1 MLFRSKVNVGLLV
14 RLEAKPGKESEVEK
28 FLQSGL
34 AVVQGE
40 PATITWYAMRLSAT
54 TFGIFDT
61 FPDNSGRD
69 AHLNG
74 QLAAA
79 LMAKAADLFSKPP
92 QIEKIDILSAKLP

>member
-1 MLFRSKVNVGLLV
+1 MSANKVTVGLLV
-14 RLEAKPGKESEVEK
+14 HLEAKPGKEAEVEQ
-28 FLQSGL
+28 FLKSGL

-40 PATITWYAMRLSAT
+40 PATITWYPIRISAT

-61 FPDNSGRD
+61 FPDNAGRD

-74 QLAAA
+74 KLAAA

-92 QIEKIDILSAKLP
+92 QIEKVEILSAKLP

>member
-1 MLFRSKVNVGLLV
+1 MSANKVNVGLLV
-14 RLEAKPGKESEVEK
+14 HLEAKPGKEAEVEQ
-28 FLQSGL
+28 FLKSGL

-40 PATITWYAMRLSAT
+40 PATITWYAIRISAT

-61 FPDNSGRD
+61 FPDNAGRD

-74 QLAAA
+74 KLAAA

-92 QIEKIDILSAKLP
+92 QIEKVEILSAKLP